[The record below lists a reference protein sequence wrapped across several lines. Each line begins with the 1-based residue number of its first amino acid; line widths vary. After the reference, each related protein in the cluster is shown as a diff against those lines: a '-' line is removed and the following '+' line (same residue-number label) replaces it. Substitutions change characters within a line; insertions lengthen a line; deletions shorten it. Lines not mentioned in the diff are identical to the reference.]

1 MAIIYSTIDV
11 PFPKIKR
18 RKITNWIKKVIEDNS
33 KKAGDISIIFCS
45 DEEILKLNKQYLNH
59 NYYTDIIT
67 FATEVSASP
76 ISPISPLSPASP
88 SSPSFPILSSDLF
101 ISLETV
107 KTNAKKFN
115 TEYYEE
121 LHRVIIHG
129 ILHLCGYDDKTRK
142 QKKLMRE
149 MEDKYLGMI

>member
-1 MAIIYSTIDV
+1 MAIFYSTIDV

-18 RKITNWIKKVIEDNS
+18 RKITNWIKKVIEDNN

-67 FATEVSASP
+67 FATEVLASP
-76 ISPISPLSPASP
+76 ISPVSPASP
-88 SSPSFPILSSDLF
+88 SSPLLSSDLF

-107 KTNAKKFN
+107 KTNAEKFN

-129 ILHLCGYDDKTRK
+129 ILHLCGYDDKARK